1 MDVYLTTCRTES
13 LQRIMGVLLV
23 TWGFSGLLY
32 FSAAARMIN
41 ICLLFGI
48 LILAVVYF
56 IAARNKDTQ
65 TVRVVGRV
73 RVHRLEQACRICW
86 IAAAVVLVGAEIVTG
101 IQVSA
106 KWGSLYEVVD
116 TVSAY
121 ATPLLVFCVPFCVQA
136 VVTACRK
143 NDADQLFH
151 SMKRRK
157 KLTGVNVILVAIST
171 LLVYFMLFYIAPA
184 VSKTSPEY
192 AQGSQMVQTHSL
204 DTVLDYKSE
213 HMTQQTAQ
221 ELWMHLPFC
230 MYQPQV
236 DADLQ
241 TGALTVTYTQIDQPE
256 SEVQKTVVYNSTMA
270 FALLDDLRQ
279 ITFDL
284 DGQTVTVS
292 RSAVTSSYDDFEH
305 ILTASVWMSE
315 LKKPL
320 ENADFVASQF
330 AALTAEEPQA

>member
-121 ATPLLVFCVPFCVQA
+121 ATPLLVFCVPFCVRA
-136 VVTACRK
+136 VATACRK
-143 NDADQLFH
+143 NDANQLFH
-151 SMKRRK
+151 SIKRRK
-157 KLTGVNVILVAIST
+157 KLTGVNVILLAVCA

-213 HMTQQTAQ
+213 HMTQQTAE
-221 ELWMHLPFC
+221 ELCRNLPFC

-256 SEVQKTVVYNSTMA
+256 GEVQKTVIYNSTIA
-270 FALLDDLRQ
+270 FALLDDLQQ

-284 DGQTVTVS
+284 DGQTVTVA
-292 RSAVTSSYDDFEH
+292 RSAVTGSYEDFEH

-330 AALTAEEPQA
+330 AALTAQAPQA